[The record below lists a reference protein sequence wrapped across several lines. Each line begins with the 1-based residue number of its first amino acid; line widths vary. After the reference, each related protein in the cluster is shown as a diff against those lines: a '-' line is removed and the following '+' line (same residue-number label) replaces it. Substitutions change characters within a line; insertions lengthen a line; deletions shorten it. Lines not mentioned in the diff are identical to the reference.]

1 MKRRKFKLVGRGRAS
16 EGPSAMKTAPGQ
28 CNVTALRK
36 ASRRISQLYDTILAP
51 SGLRSTQ
58 RTILAQ
64 IQRHGASTMG
74 DLAEALVLDRSAL
87 AHNLKPLERDGLI
100 EIVVDNEDRRSR
112 RVKIT
117 KRGLAK
123 LNVSV
128 EGWQTA
134 QRCFETAVGSKEAT
148 ALRSVLATI
157 ASAEFAEKFDHA
169 LRS

>member
-1 MKRRKFKLVGRGRAS
+1 
-16 EGPSAMKTAPGQ
+16 
-28 CNVTALRK
+28 
-36 ASRRISQLYDTILAP
+36 
-51 SGLRSTQ
+51 
-58 RTILAQ
+58 
-64 IQRHGASTMG
+64 MG

-117 KRGLAK
+117 KRGFAK

-134 QRCFETAVGSKEAT
+134 QRCFETVVGSKEAT